1 MGVAIA
7 PTRRALLQA
16 GNGSYIWRS
25 CAPIANREIAPF
37 DAETQ
42 AATAARFSMFDMYR
56 FRPALIACVRGA
68 WRVMRSRRVAAQMR
82 GEFPQIDRICITIAG
97 IGMAK
102 FV

>member
-1 MGVAIA
+1 VGVAIA
-7 PTRRALLQA
+7 PDRRARLQA
-16 GNGSYIWRS
+16 GVRCTYMAFMRADCKW
-25 CAPIANREIAPF
+25 PIALLN
-37 DAETQ
+37 AETQ
-42 AATAARFSMFDMYR
+42 AATAANLYVYN